1 MINLLKEINKEFR
14 IVSPES
20 FLVKNHKSKDKII
33 YPYITYSLDNESLEH
48 GIDGF
53 YLDVDIF
60 DSNSSYA
67 SLFILEKQL
76 RDHFRK
82 KDIML
87 DDLFLRFNYLRS
99 NNIDTLDE
107 LIKRR
112 NLQFYIKVYWRDR

>member
-1 MINLLKEINKEFR
+1 MINLLKEINKEFKL
-14 IVSPES
+14 VNNES
-20 FLVKNHKSKDKII
+20 FLIKNHKGKEEII
-33 YPYITYSLDNESLEH
+33 YPYLTYKLNTEGLEY
-48 GIDGF
+48 GIDGV

-60 DSNSSYA
+60 DSNSSYIN
-67 SLFILEKQL
+67 LFILEKKL